1 MPPVRD
7 AERMPGSGTFQSA
20 WLRAPM
26 LRAAGPFIGGLLI
39 SRAWHLAVPL
49 AWGLVAAGA
58 AVWVFFAY
66 RRADFAHRWWRGVA
80 LMPVLFAFGL
90 LWQRL
95 HAPDERADDVVRHAE
110 ADGWKA
116 EVLEVASA
124 NARTVRLWVRA
135 EAAFVAGKAMPASG
149 RLLLTLLLDSAEEAP
164 AIGDRL
170 LVDAP
175 ALPLR
180 RVPDPGGF
188 DQAAWARSYGVT
200 QGCFAPADR
209 WRIAERASGWPAW
222 FEGARRQVS
231 AWLVRSGLP
240 ERERALA
247 KAVLLG
253 LRDEL
258 DADQRAAFA
267 RSGTMHVL
275 AVSGSHVGLIYAA
288 FLWGLAFLGRKP
300 GARWGRGLL
309 ILAALWAYAGLTGLT
324 PSVLRATVTF
334 SVFTLAEMLR
344 RRTEPLN
351 SLALAA
357 FVLLLWDP
365 GMLVQLGFQLSFL
378 AVLGIALFYRPLV
391 QAWTPPHAV
400 AAFFWSLFAVSLAA
414 QAFTTPLSLLV
425 FHAFPTWFL
434 PANMV
439 IVGLVSLGVY
449 GGALLVAVH
458 AVPVLGPSITVALET
473 LLRLLGAASAFFA
486 GAPGAYPAVRI
497 DGAQC
502 LGLYAVLLLLAAWW
516 FQGWRWARPGS
527 LAVLLALLLSWGWS
541 ARARRDQ
548 RQFVVYDD
556 RTALA
561 CAWVEGRSMTVF
573 AERPDAYLAR
583 RVDQHQRAV
592 GAVQLERV
600 DSMPE
605 RIGDQGMRVLFLSD
619 TSPSL
624 EALGPDRPTICIVRS
639 GSPGQ
644 MFGEGA
650 LPDQVVLAPG
660 LHGRQREAW
669 QRWCAAE
676 GVPLHDV
683 RADGAYV
690 RCDDRGDRPV
700 AARGR

>member
-1 MPPVRD
+1 MS
-7 AERMPGSGTFQSA
+7 GSGTFKSA

-26 LRAAGPFIGGLLI
+26 LRAALPFIGGLLVGR
-39 SRAWHLAVPL
+39 SGTLPVPV
-49 AWGLVAAGA
+49 AWGMVIAGA
-58 AVWVFFAY
+58 AAWVFLAY
-66 RRADFAHRWWRGVA
+66 RRTDFAHRWWRGAA
-80 LMPVLFAFGL
+80 LVPMLFAFGL

-95 HAPDERADDVVRHAE
+95 HTPEEHVDDVARYPE
-110 ADGWKA
+110 ADGWRA
-116 EVLEVASA
+116 AVLEVASS
-124 NARTVRLWVRA
+124 NARTVRLWTRA
-135 EAAFVAGKAMPASG
+135 DAAFIAGKARPVSG
-149 RLLLTLLLDSAEEAP
+149 RLLLTLLLDSAGPVP

-170 LVDAP
+170 LVDAA
-175 ALPLR
+175 ALPLQ

-200 QGCFAPADR
+200 HGCFAPAGR
-209 WRIAERASGWPAW
+209 WRIAERASGWAAW

-240 ERERALA
+240 DRERALA

-351 SLALAA
+351 SLALSA

-414 QAFTTPLSLLV
+414 QAFATPLSLLV
-425 FHAFPTWFL
+425 FQAFPTWFL

-458 AVPVLGPSITVALET
+458 AVPVLGPLMTFALEA
-473 LLRLLGAASAFFA
+473 LLRLLGGASAFFA
-486 GAPGAYPAVRI
+486 DAPGAYPAVRI
-497 DGAQC
+497 DAAQC
-502 LGLYAVLLLLAAWW
+502 LGLYALLLLLAAWW
-516 FQGWRWARPGS
+516 FQRWWWARQGG
-527 LAVLLALLLSWGWS
+527 LVVLLALLLSWGWS
-541 ARARRDQ
+541 ARVHRDQ

-556 RTALA
+556 RKALA
-561 CAWVEGRSMTVF
+561 CAFVEGRSMAVF
-573 AERPDAYLAR
+573 AERPDAYLVR
-583 RVDQHQRAV
+583 RVEQHRRAV
-592 GAVQLERV
+592 GVEHVVRV
-600 DSMPE
+600 DSIPG
-605 RIGDQGMRVLFLSD
+605 RVDAQGTCLLFFSD
-619 TSPSL
+619 GLP
-624 EALGPDRPTICIVRS
+624 PTVPADPAVTTVCIVRG
-639 GSPGQ
+639 GSPAGT
-644 MFGEGA
+644 FGEGRPPGM
-650 LPDQVVLAPG
+650 LQVVLAPG
-660 LHGRQREAW
+660 IRGRQREAW
-669 QRWCAAE
+669 RRWCAAE